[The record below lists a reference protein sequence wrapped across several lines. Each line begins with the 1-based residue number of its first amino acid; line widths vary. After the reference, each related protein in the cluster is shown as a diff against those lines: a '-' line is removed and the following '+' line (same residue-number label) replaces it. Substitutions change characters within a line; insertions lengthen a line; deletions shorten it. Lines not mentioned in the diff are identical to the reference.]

1 MSRIRQY
8 QSNFTIGEIDPLL
21 RGRVDIEQYYSSVE
35 KGKNVIFEPQGG
47 FSRRPGL
54 RYVGDYTSSIGV
66 TGAIRLIPFE
76 YSSGQTYLLL
86 FTLTSATNLRMFVYK
101 DGVQQ
106 TNLNSSGNAYVDHTV
121 STMTATNL
129 RGLSYTQNADTM
141 ILTHRATFPFSVV
154 RGAGDTN
161 WTVAQITF
169 EGKPQAK
176 PTIWGG
182 SFGTFAGTAISGSP
196 TLTMTA
202 TSGITKA
209 TLSSAGYGVSIF
221 ENDRII
227 VTQPKGFGTC
237 EVIDLISST
246 EARVN
251 ILIPFHT
258 TDAIN
263 ASDYSVEHE
272 WADNF
277 NGNSGFPHTCTFH
290 EGRLFFGGTSVE
302 PMTLFASKVG
312 DPFNFRP
319 TEGLDD
325 DAFQVTLTTDSVN
338 TITAL
343 RSGRDLQIFTT
354 GGEFF
359 IPQADL
365 DPITPS
371 NVAVKS
377 TTKRGAKPNIK
388 PVATEGG
395 TFFIQR
401 QGKALREF
409 AFSDVE
415 LSYVSQNVSVLA
427 SHLIVD
433 PLAMTIRPAT
443 DTTEGDLLMIVNGTS
458 TTGYR
463 SASSG
468 LAGKL
473 ICYMINKQ
481 QNIVAPSFIET
492 DGTFCD
498 VAVDLDTIYVIV
510 KRTIN
515 SATKYY
521 LEVFDDDFTT
531 DSSVQ
536 KTSSFSGTSYD
547 LVSHLQAKTVKV
559 VRDDIVETDVSNVN
573 SSGTITTSAQPSSY
587 IETGLDFT
595 VEVITNPVEPRLPD
609 GVSISQKKRILEATP
624 LLYRTQNLTINGFE
638 VPLQTLPYSGG
649 GAVPTITGM
658 KKIQGLTGYD
668 TNAQLTISQSKPV
681 FFTVLS
687 VDFKL
692 ALGL

>member
-1 MSRIRQY
+1 MSRVRQY

-35 KGKNVIFEPQGG
+35 KAKNVIFEPQGG

-54 RYVGDYTSSIGV
+54 RYIADYTSSIGV

-76 YSSGQTYLLL
+76 YSSGQTYLLV

-106 TNLNSSGNAYVDHTV
+106 TNLNSSGNAYVDHTLFQ
-121 STMTATNL
+121 SFTATNL

-141 ILTHRATFPFSVV
+141 ILTHRAIVPFTIV
-154 RGAGDTN
+154 RGAGDTT
-161 WTVAQITF
+161 WTIANVTF
-169 EGKPQAK
+169 EGKPLAK

-182 SFGTFAGTAISGSP
+182 SFTTIAGTSISNDP
-196 TLTMTA
+196 TVTLSA
-202 TSGITKA
+202 TSGVAKA
-209 TLSSAGYGVSIF
+209 TFSSSAYGVSVF
-221 ENDRII
+221 ENDRIV
-227 VTQPKGFGTC
+227 VTQPKGFGSC
-237 EVIDLISST
+237 EVVDLISST
-246 EARVN
+246 EATVN
-251 ILIPFHT
+251 ILIPFHK

-263 ASDYSVEHE
+263 ASDYIIEPD

-312 DPFNFRP
+312 DPFNFKP

-498 VAVDLDTIYVIV
+498 VAVDLDTTYVIV

-536 KTSSFSGTSYD
+536 KTSSFSGTSYN
-547 LVSHLQAKTVKV
+547 LVSHLNAKTAKV
-559 VRDDIVETDVSNVN
+559 IRDDIVESDVTVN
-573 SSGTITTSAQPSSY
+573 SSGTITTSAQPTSY
-587 IETGLDFT
+587 IEAGLDFT
-595 VEVITNPVEPRLPD
+595 VQVITNPVEPRLPD

-638 VPLQTLPYSGG
+638 VPLQTLPYSAG

-658 KKIQGLTGYD
+658 KKMHGLTGYD
-668 TNAQLTISQSKPV
+668 TDAQLTISQSKPV

>member
-1 MSRIRQY
+1 MSRVRQY

-35 KGKNVIFEPQGG
+35 KAKNVIFEPQGG

-54 RYVGDYTSSIGV
+54 RYIADYTSSIGV

-76 YSSGQTYLLL
+76 YSSGQTYLLV

-106 TNLNSSGNAYVDHTV
+106 TNLNSSGNAYVDHTLYQ
-121 STMTATNL
+121 SFTATNL

-141 ILTHRATFPFSVV
+141 ILTHRATLPFTVV

-161 WTVAQITF
+161 WTVAGITF
-169 EGKPQAK
+169 EGRPQAK

-182 SFGTFAGTAISGSP
+182 SFGTFAGTSISNDP
-196 TLTMTA
+196 TVTLSA
-202 TSGITKA
+202 TSGVAKA
-209 TLSSAGYGVSIF
+209 TFSSAVYGISVF
-221 ENDRII
+221 ENDRIVVI
-227 VTQPKGFGTC
+227 HPKGFGSC
-237 EVIDLISST
+237 EVIDLLSST
-246 EARVN
+246 EATVN
-251 ILIPFHT
+251 ILIPFHK
-258 TDAIN
+258 TDAIDAN
-263 ASDYSVEHE
+263 NYVIEPD

-401 QGKALREF
+401 QGKSLREF

-498 VAVDLDTIYVIV
+498 VAVDLDTTYVIV

-536 KTSSFSGTSYD
+536 KTSSFSGTSYN
-547 LVSHLQAKTVKV
+547 LVSHLNAKTAKV
-559 VRDDIVETDVSNVN
+559 IRDDIVESDVTVN
-573 SSGTITTSAQPSSY
+573 SSGTITTSAQPTSY
-587 IETGLDFT
+587 IEAGLDFT

-638 VPLQTLPYSGG
+638 VPLQTLPYSAG

-658 KKIQGLTGYD
+658 KKMHGLTGYD
-668 TNAQLTISQSKPV
+668 TDAQLTISQSKPV